1 MKPFST
7 LLAFILFSATLPAAE
22 AALPEKIDFNRDVR
36 PILSDL
42 CFKCHGFDDKARKA
56 NRRLD
61 TAEGALAELEGVRA
75 VVPGKLAES
84 DLHVRIHSTDKDE
97 TMPPLKTGKKLS
109 ERQKAVLD
117 RWVEQGAP
125 YAKHWSFEPVRR
137 VEPPATKHAPTANA
151 IDAFVRVRL
160 EQEGLPS
167 SPAADPHALCRRL
180 SLDLIGL
187 PPTPEEAD
195 RFAEAARGNLQQAV
209 EQFVDQLLASPQY
222 GERWARPWLDLA
234 RYADTNGYEKDRNR
248 SIWPWRDWVIA
259 ALNADMPFDQ
269 FTIEQLAGDMLPNAT
284 QAQIVATG
292 FHRNTMLNEEG
303 GIDPLEY
310 RFLSMTDRVATTGT
324 TWLGL
329 TIGCAQCHSHKY
341 DPILHREYYQTMA
354 FLDNADEPE
363 YRVKP
368 ANFAATKADVEAK
381 IAAALAA
388 LPGRFPV
395 KEGGPTLEQA
405 FEEWTAREKANAVR
419 WSTLRPTAATSNLPL
434 LTVREDGSILAS
446 GDQTKADTYTLNFP
460 LPAERITAVR
470 LEALPDDSLPNR
482 GPGRAYYE
490 GPAGDFTLT
499 NFTAE
504 AGGKPQKFSSATE
517 SFASGKFTAAQAID
531 DNLQTGWSVSGGQ
544 GKAHQAVFQF
554 AEPVRARE
562 LKLVLQ
568 FARHYSAGLGRFR
581 ISVSSDPRGL
591 PASKLPMEV
600 EAILSLTPRDDAPH
614 VALREALFQYF
625 LSIAP
630 ELASA
635 RAEVEKLRKSLDAFP
650 TTLVMKERP
659 PENPRATFLRTR
671 GEYLQPAEQVQ
682 PAVPSILPPLP
693 AGVRPDR
700 LAFARWLVSPENPLT
715 ARVTVNR
722 QWAILFGRGL
732 VKTTEDFG
740 LQGSPPSHP
749 DLLDWLASEFVKQGW
764 SLKKLHRLIV
774 TSETYRQ
781 SSKSTPE
788 LTARDPENVLLAR
801 GPRGRLEAEQMRD
814 ATLFA
819 ASLLSRKMGG
829 PSVYPPQAEGV
840 SEVAYG
846 SPKWNASSGEDRYR
860 RGLYTFA
867 KRTAPYAMFN
877 TFDAPTGEACLAR
890 REVSNNPLQALALLN
905 DVVFVEAAQALG
917 KSFAAGPGAVEE
929 RVRLL
934 FRRVLTRPPAADE
947 TMALTAFFT
956 KQLERLSLDEKQ
968 AREISGDAKAGTAEQ
983 AAWTAVARALF
994 NLDEA
999 ITRS

>member
-1 MKPFST
+1 MKP
-7 LLAFILFSATLPAAE
+7 LPALFVLLLLGASVFAAE
-22 AALPEKIDFNRDVR
+22 TPVPEKIDFNRDVR

-56 NRRLD
+56 GRRLD
-61 TAEGALAELEGVRA
+61 TAEGALAETEGVRA

-84 DLHVRIHSTDKDE
+84 ELHVRIRSTDKDE
-97 TMPPLKTGKKLS
+97 AMPPSKTGKKLN
-109 ERQKAVLD
+109 ERQKTILD
-117 RWVEQGAP
+117 RWIEQGAP
-125 YAKHWSFEPVRR
+125 YAKHWSFEPVRQA
-137 VEPPATKHAPTANA
+137 PPPVPTGNP
-151 IDAFVRVRL
+151 IDAFIRARL
-160 EQEGLPS
+160 EQEGLAPS
-167 SPAADPHALCRRL
+167 PEADPYTLCRRL

-195 RFAEAARGNLQQAV
+195 RFAEAARANMQQAV
-209 EQFVDQLLASPQY
+209 DKLVDRLLAAPQY

-269 FTIEQLAGDMLPNAT
+269 FTIEQLAGDLLPNAT
-284 QAQIVATG
+284 PSQIIATG

-310 RFLSMTDRVATTGT
+310 RFLAMTDRMATTGT

-341 DPILHREYYQTMA
+341 DPILHREYYQLMA

-368 ANFAATKADVEAK
+368 ENFAATKAEVQAK
-381 IAAALAA
+381 INAAAAALPA
-388 LPGRFPV
+388 RFPV
-395 KEGGPTLEQA
+395 KEGGPTLHKA
-405 FEEWTAREKANAVR
+405 FAEWAARASANAVR
-419 WSTLRPTAATSNLPL
+419 WTVLRPTSAKANLPL
-434 LTVREDGSILAS
+434 LTVLDDNSVLAS
-446 GDQTKADTYTLNFP
+446 GDQTKTDTYTLTYSP
-460 LPAERITAVR
+460 ALPRITAVR
-470 LEALPDDSLPNR
+470 IEALPDESLPNH
-482 GPGRAYYE
+482 GPGRTYYE

-504 AGGKPQKFSSATE
+504 ADGQPRKFSTASE

-531 DNLQTGWSVSGGQ
+531 ENLQTGWSINGGQ

-554 AEPVRARE
+554 AEPLAGIAE
-562 LKLVLQ
+562 LKLALQ

-581 ISVSSDPRGL
+581 VSVTDDPRGL
-591 PASKLPMEV
+591 PATKTPPAIEQILVLS
-600 EAILSLTPRDDAPH
+600 EAERTPRQHQAVFEH
-614 VALREALFQYF
+614 F
-625 LSIAP
+625 LMVTP
-630 ELASA
+630 ELAEA
-635 RAEVEKLRKSLDAFP
+635 HAEIEKLRKSFDAFP

-659 PENPRATFLRTR
+659 PENPRPTFLHTR

-693 AGVRPDR
+693 AGARPDR

-722 QWAILFGRGL
+722 QWAVLFGRGL

-749 DLLDWLASEFVKQGW
+749 ELLDWLAAEFVKEGW

-774 TSETYRQ
+774 TSATYRQ
-781 SSKSTPE
+781 SSIATTE
-788 LTARDPENVLLAR
+788 LMARDPENVLLAR
-801 GPRGRLEAEQMRD
+801 GPRGRLEAEQIRD
-814 ATLFA
+814 ATLSA
-819 ASLLSRKMGG
+819 AGLLSLKMGG

-846 SPKWNASSGEDRYR
+846 SPKWNTSQGEDRYR
-860 RGLYTFA
+860 RGLYTFT

-877 TFDAPTGEACLAR
+877 TFDAPTGEACIAR
-890 REVSNNPLQALALLN
+890 REVSNNPLQALTLLN

-917 KSFAAGPGAVEE
+917 KSFAVAPGSVEE
-929 RVRLL
+929 RVQLL
-934 FRRVLTRPPAADE
+934 FRRVLTRPPSADE
-947 TMALTAFFT
+947 TATLAAFFS
-956 KQLERLSLDEKQ
+956 KQLERFSRDEKQ
-968 AREISGDAKAGTAEQ
+968 ARDISGDAKAGTPER
-983 AAWTAVARALF
+983 AAWTALARALF